1 MKNKYS
7 WSLVLLLIG
16 GITGNVFRFV
26 EPLPQHAADFSS
38 IPLVL
43 DGYVGVERS
52 MDQAT
57 SDVLRATNTSMRNYR
72 GPDGSEI
79 DLFIGYFRSQKFG
92 SSIHSPKHCLPGGG
106 WQIRSNRPHLLE
118 LDPYLT
124 TQVNNLIIEFGG
136 RQMVMFYWFETRSGA
151 TRNEYGLKFDLF
163 TNALMMR
170 PTDAAFVRVT
180 VTAGDGDPALATAQ
194 AEAFLATFC
203 PYIKQALPF

>member
-1 MKNKYS
+1 MKNRYRCALFIL
-7 WSLVLLLIG
+7 LVG

-26 EPLPQHAADFSS
+26 EPLPQHTADFSS
-38 IPLVL
+38 IPLEL
-43 DGYVGVERS
+43 DGYTGVERS
-52 MDQAT
+52 MDQRT
-57 SDVLRATNTSMRNYR
+57 SDVLKATNTSMRNYR
-72 GPDGSEI
+72 GSDGSEI

-106 WQIRSNRPHLLE
+106 WRIHSNQPHSLK
-118 LDPYLT
+118 LDPCLT
-124 TQVNNLIIEFGG
+124 TQVNNLTIEFGG
-136 RQMVMFYWFETRSGA
+136 RQMVMFYWFETRSGS
-151 TRNEYGLKFDLF
+151 TRSEYGLKFDLF

-180 VTAGDGDPALATAQ
+180 VTAGDKDLALATTQ